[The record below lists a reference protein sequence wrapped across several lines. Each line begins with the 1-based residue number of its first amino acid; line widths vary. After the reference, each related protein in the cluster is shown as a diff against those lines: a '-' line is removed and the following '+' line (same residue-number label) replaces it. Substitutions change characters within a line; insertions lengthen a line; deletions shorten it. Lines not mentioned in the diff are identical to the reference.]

1 MQSNEV
7 KRLKTAVKTLIADY
21 NDLIYTLAAISFFVN
36 LILAIVLGIKIN
48 VHPLIGFIIVSVLLL
63 TPIIG
68 VKFLDH
74 EYRIENDLPKDDDDY

>member
-7 KRLKTAVKTLIADY
+7 KRLKAAVKTLIADY
-21 NDLIYTLAAISFFVN
+21 NDLIYTLAAISFIIN
-36 LILAIVLGIKIN
+36 LILAVILGIKIN
-48 VHPLIGFIIVSVLLL
+48 VHPLVEFMIVSMLLL

-74 EYRIENDLPKDDDDY
+74 EYRIENDLPKEDDDY